1 VTNDGTLLRT
11 NGDGSGL
18 TGLQASG
25 ISTNGGITGQ
35 VMINGGNGTVLWT
48 NNQSIVAAGTGE
60 TTETMSTNPV
70 TGQVTYTSNVN
81 TNQFLGAGVGW
92 RDGVNVT
99 NINASANGLVTNTP
113 AGIAAA
119 GGNTNLSSAYITT
132 NGATTSGYVPTATG
146 ASGAYNWQAPSSLS
160 GGSYTFTTNCFA
172 GFPSD
177 IVQASEATISFPTV
191 NRMYGMVWYNN
202 KNLVIN
208 RVIFACGAVTN
219 GFNVGVS
226 IYSWPAGVKLLDTG
240 AISPVVGLNTNT
252 LSPSMT
258 TLTNGFYT
266 VGWTAGTNA
275 ALTFI
280 GIQNFQNNI
289 TPFTS
294 FGLFNYNGAQGTN
307 GLTLGSFPTSAQST
321 TASAMVPILYFMP

>member
-1 VTNDGTLLRT
+1 
-11 NGDGSGL
+11 
-18 TGLQASG
+18 
-25 ISTNGGITGQ
+25 
-35 VMINGGNGTVLWT
+35 
-48 NNQSIVAAGTGE
+48 
-60 TTETMSTNPV
+60 
-70 TGQVTYTSNVN
+70 
-81 TNQFLGAGVGW
+81 
-92 RDGVNVT
+92 
-99 NINASANGLVTNTP
+99 
-113 AGIAAA
+113 
-119 GGNTNLSSAYITT
+119 
-132 NGATTSGYVPTATG
+132 
-146 ASGAYNWQAPSSLS
+146 
-160 GGSYTFTTNCFA
+160 
-172 GFPSD
+172 
-177 IVQASEATISFPTV
+177 
-191 NRMYGMVWYNN
+191 
-202 KNLVIN
+202 
-208 RVIFACGAVTN
+208 
-219 GFNVGVS
+219 
-226 IYSWPAGVKLLDTG
+226 LDTG